1 MKLRNWMVKLF
12 LSPILILPNTL
23 NNNNNNNNNNN
34 TILVNNTN
42 IVNAI
47 DWVDK

>member
-1 MKLRNWMVKLF
+1 MKINNPNNKIQ
-12 LSPILILPNTL
+12 LSS
-23 NNNNNNNNNNN
+23 NNNNNNNNN